1 MPDFSVNET
10 TSVAVIARSP
20 YSGDEAISRTKT
32 MTLGLSKN
40 QADQLVEK
48 YITNQI
54 TKYHLLESE
63 AIMRAI
69 AERLGENQDEW
80 GIIGLL
86 HDIDW
91 DLTKNNP
98 KEHLLKAPEIL
109 KQAGGSDELI
119 NAIISHGYGQP
130 ACGAPQGI
138 ERQTKL
144 EHALAA
150 AETVT
155 GLIVASAFVQ
165 PDKKLASVSPQSIL
179 KKFKNKSFAANC
191 NREIIMEC
199 EKIGLTLEQFLKIGL
214 NALQAISDKIG
225 L

>member
-1 MPDFSVNET
+1 MNLG
-10 TSVAVIARSP
+10 I
-20 YSGDEAISRTKT
+20 TKQ
-32 MTLGLSKN
+32 
-40 QADQLVEK
+40 QADQLVDQ
-48 YITNQI
+48 YITAPI

-63 AIMRAI
+63 AIMI
-69 AERLGENQDEW
+69 ALARQLGENEEEW

-98 KEHLLKAPEIL
+98 KEHLTKVPEIL
-109 KQAGGSDELI
+109 KQAGASDELI

-130 ACGAPQGI
+130 ACGAPQDKQ
-138 ERQTKL
+138 RQTKL

-150 AETVT
+150 AETLT
-155 GLIVASAFVQ
+155 GLIVASALVQ
-165 PDKKLASVSPQSIL
+165 PDKKLASVSPQSLL

-199 EKIGLTLEQFLKIGL
+199 EKIDLTLEQFLEISLK
-214 NALQAISDKIG
+214 ALQSISDKIG

>member
-1 MPDFSVNET
+1 MNLN
-10 TSVAVIARSP
+10 I
-20 YSGDEAISRTKT
+20 TKQ
-32 MTLGLSKN
+32 
-40 QADQLVEK
+40 QADQLVDK

-54 TKYHLLESE
+54 TKYHLIESE
-63 AIMRAI
+63 AIMRAL
-69 AERLGENQDEW
+69 AKHLGENEDEW

-91 DLTKNNP
+91 DLTKANP
-98 KEHLLKAPEIL
+98 KEHLTKAPDIL
-109 KQAGGSDELI
+109 KQAGASDELI

-130 ACGAPQGI
+130 ACGAPQDK

-150 AETVT
+150 AETLT
-155 GLIVASAFVQ
+155 GLIVASALVQ
-165 PDKKLASVSPQSIL
+165 PDKKLASVSLQSLL
-179 KKFKNKSFAANC
+179 KKFKSKGFAANC

-199 EKIGLTLEQFLKIGL
+199 EKIEISLEQFLEIGL
-214 NALQAISDKIG
+214 KALQSIADKIG

>member
-1 MPDFSVNET
+1 MN
-10 TSVAVIARSP
+10 
-20 YSGDEAISRTKT
+20 
-32 MTLGLSKN
+32 LGINKQ
-40 QADQLVEK
+40 QADALVNQ

-63 AIMRAI
+63 AIMRAL
-69 AERLGENQDEW
+69 AAHFGENEEEW

-98 KEHLLKAPEIL
+98 KEHLVKMPGIL

-119 NAIISHGYGQP
+119 DVIISHGYGQP
-130 ACGAPQGI
+130 ACGAPQNKQ
-138 ERQTKL
+138 RQTKL

-150 AETVT
+150 AETLT
-155 GLIVASAFVQ
+155 GLIVASALVQ
-165 PDKKLASVSPQSIL
+165 PDKKLASVNTRSLI
-179 KKFKNKSFAANC
+179 KKFKNKSFVANC
-191 NREIIMEC
+191 NRKIIMEC
-199 EKIGLTLEQFLKIGL
+199 EKIGLTLEQFLEIGL
-214 NALQAISDKIG
+214 KALQSISDKID